1 VVNMGL
7 MDWLFKRTKKI
18 PKEHPLKTLS
28 VDELID
34 ELNKRTPKINATPEQ
49 KSKLNLTK
57 KIGLSFEKLDLNKRE
72 VLLKNLF
79 LLDVSGSM
87 DNIVDGKR
95 KIDHLRSIM
104 ADYPDAKMICF
115 SSEVFKGK
123 NNMPMPI
130 PEPNGSTDL
139 AKALKTIKSEKMSSE
154 RIVLVSDGE
163 PDDKALALNSA
174 QQLNLP
180 IDIIFIGE
188 EKSDG
193 EAFME
198 QLAKQTGGQ
207 HFTV

>member
-1 VVNMGL
+1 M
-7 MDWLFKRTKKI
+7 
-18 PKEHPLKTLS
+18 
-28 VDELID
+28 
-34 ELNKRTPKINATPEQ
+34 
-49 KSKLNLTK
+49 
-57 KIGLSFEKLDLNKRE
+57 DLNKRE